1 MFNSILTDYAHLHLL
16 FKWFSLEYSIHMN
29 SKKKI
34 SKKENKV
41 EYLPIDMDS
50 EFNTH
55 LQHPVI
61 IPKEDISDLII
72 DKDEWPELDQ
82 LESDENVDE

>member
-1 MFNSILTDYAHLHLL
+1 MSN
-16 FKWFSLEYSIHMN
+16 
-29 SKKKI
+29 KKKI

-41 EYLPIDMDS
+41 EYLPLDKNP
-50 EFNTH
+50 EFNTNM
-55 LQHPVI
+55 QNPVI

>member
-1 MFNSILTDYAHLHLL
+1 MDDSFDMS
-16 FKWFSLEYSIHMN
+16 
-29 SKKKI
+29 SKQKKP
-34 SKKENKV
+34 KKENKV
-41 EYLPIDMDS
+41 EYLPLDKNP
-50 EFNTH
+50 EFNTNM
-55 LQHPVI
+55 QNPVI